1 VSTELHPRNFNRHPA
16 TGNRRPRLLL
26 LLGLIALAL
35 LAACG
40 QDSSKAALTVEATL
54 QDAAPSAVEDT
65 AALAQA
71 PTAAIVA
78 TTATPMAAPDTP
90 TPPPTAVPQPT
101 ATLEPTPYPGLI
113 GPTDFPAGVN
123 PLTGLQVADAAALAH
138 RPLAIKVA
146 NMARVRPQAGL
157 NQADLVFEHYSEGGI
172 TRFTAV
178 FYTSIPKRVGSV
190 RSARLIDL
198 EIPLMYDAAFGFS
211 GASYQIKEM
220 IRASTFFDRIISPDY
235 GHHGFWR
242 TFDAKNPSP
251 YMVDSLFTNPEDLRA
266 TLAERGQDVP
276 PQFHNGM
283 AFHPDPP
290 PGGQPATEAEI
301 IYSGTGILW
310 QLQPNGRYARWS
322 DGVRHTDANTGELLS
337 FKNVVL
343 IYAEHVNTEIIEDTG
358 GSPSIQ
364 IRIWGEGPAV
374 VFRDGQRYDGLWRRD
389 QPEDMLT
396 FYTQDG
402 QILPLAPGNT
412 WFELVP
418 LDFEN
423 LVSRP

>member
-1 VSTELHPRNFNRHPA
+1 MA
-16 TGNRRPRLLL
+16 M
-26 LLGLIALAL
+26 AL
-35 LAACG
+35 LAACSQESG
-40 QDSSKAALTVEATL
+40 QAPLVADATRQSATSTLADQSS
-54 QDAAPSAVEDT
+54 
-65 AALAQA
+65 ALADA
-71 PTAAIVA
+71 PTAVNLA
-78 TTATPMAAPDTP
+78 TTATAATVPETP
-90 TPPPTAVPQPT
+90 TPLPTVAPMPT
-101 ATLEPTPYPGLI
+101 DTPEPTPYPRLI
-113 GPTDFPAGVN
+113 GPADFPADVN
-123 PLTGLQVADAAALAH
+123 PLTGQQVADPAVLAH

-146 NMARVRPQAGL
+146 NTARVRPQAGL

-211 GASYQIKEM
+211 GSSHQIKEM
-220 IRASTFFDRIISPDY
+220 IRTSVFFDRIISPDY
-235 GHHGFWR
+235 GHPGFWR
-242 TFDAKNPSP
+242 TFDDKNPSP
-251 YMVDSLFTNPEDLRA
+251 FQVDSLFTNAEDLRA
-266 TLAERGQDVP
+266 ILAERGQDVP
-276 PQFHNGM
+276 PRFSNGM

-301 IYSGTGILW
+301 IYAGTGILW
-310 QLQPNGRYARWS
+310 QLQPSNGRYARWS
-322 DGVRHTDANTGELLS
+322 DGLRHTDASTDQLLS
-337 FKNVVL
+337 FKNVVVV
-343 IYAEHVNTEIIEDTG
+343 YAEHVNTEIIEDTG

-364 IRIWGEGPAV
+364 IRVWGEGPAV
-374 VFRDGQRYDGLWRRD
+374 IFRDGQRYDGLWRREN
-389 QPEDMLT
+389 PKEMLT

-418 LDFEN
+418 LSFDN